1 MSIQQAVSP
10 SAYVS
15 LIKGRTNWTVIHH
28 FFNDTDT
35 LFWLRPVQYYL
46 CSTKTGIADKSVNT
60 VAKGKAPVHN
70 RFNIFFINLM
80 LISFWVKNRRSF
92 LNALRWK
99 GILFSKSPS
108 NSIFNCLCYHTP
120 HSFPQS
126 FSWFQSTLPRGE
138 RQEWW
143 RARPMTEDI
152 SIHAPTRG
160 ATIHF
165 LLNTQD
171 SMISI
176 HAPTRGATI
185 LIRAYIRAIQI
196 SIHAPTRGATVKVS
210 QKSLFY
216 IISIHAPTRGAT
228 ATLTNFFFYN
238 QSIFC

>member
-152 SIHAPTRG
+152 SIHASTRG
-160 ATIHF
+160 ATITEA
-165 LLNTQD
+165 LIRQ
-171 SMISI
+171 SSEISI
-176 HAPTRGATI
+176 HA
-185 LIRAYIRAIQI
+185 
-196 SIHAPTRGATVKVS
+196 S
-210 QKSLFY
+210 
-216 IISIHAPTRGAT
+216 TRGAT

>member
-99 GILFSKSPS
+99 GILFPSPPQIQYLIVCVTTLPTHSHKVSRDFNPRSQEGSDKSGGVQDLWQK
-108 NSIFNCLCYHTP
+108 I
-120 HSFPQS
+120 
-126 FSWFQSTLPRGE
+126 FQSTLPRGE
-138 RQEWW
+138 RHYI
-143 RARPMTEDI
+143 DKDVVLVVYI

-160 ATIHF
+160 AT
-165 LLNTQD
+165 
-171 SMISI
+171 
-176 HAPTRGATI
+176 
-185 LIRAYIRAIQI
+185 
-196 SIHAPTRGATVKVS
+196 
-210 QKSLFY
+210 
-216 IISIHAPTRGAT
+216 
-228 ATLTNFFFYN
+228 TN
-238 QSIFC
+238 SPAVG

>member
-1 MSIQQAVSP
+1 MSIQQAFSP

-138 RQEWW
+138 RLLLQIRQMRLMQFQSTLPRGERRRQFCLRNNWNIL
-143 RARPMTEDI
+143 I

-160 ATIHF
+160 AT
-165 LLNTQD
+165 N
-171 SMISI
+171 
-176 HAPTRGATI
+176 GNW
-185 LIRAYIRAIQI
+185 
-196 SIHAPTRGATVKVS
+196 
-210 QKSLFY
+210 LFRQ
-216 IISIHAPTRGAT
+216 A
-228 ATLTNFFFYN
+228 
-238 QSIFC
+238 

>member
-152 SIHAPTRG
+152 SIHASTRG
-160 ATIHF
+160 ATNI
-165 LLNTQD
+165 
-171 SMISI
+171 
-176 HAPTRGATI
+176 RGKLRTG
-185 LIRAYIRAIQI
+185 L
-196 SIHAPTRGATVKVS
+196 V
-210 QKSLFY
+210 
-216 IISIHAPTRGAT
+216 
-228 ATLTNFFFYN
+228 NFN
-238 QSIFC
+238 PRSREGSDQQV